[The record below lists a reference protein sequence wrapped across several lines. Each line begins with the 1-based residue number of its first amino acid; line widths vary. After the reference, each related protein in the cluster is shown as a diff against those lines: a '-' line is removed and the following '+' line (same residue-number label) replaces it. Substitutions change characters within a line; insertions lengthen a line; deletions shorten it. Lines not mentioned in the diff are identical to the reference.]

1 MPEMDDECERLPGFE
16 WSSRYT
22 VAAILLGIAL
32 LLFVSS
38 LFLLVKTIQIDTPIE
53 YTSRESV
60 STASARTFWVDVRGA
75 VVRPG
80 VYQVQEGS
88 RVEDALRL
96 AGALRN
102 DAAREWVDKQL
113 NRAAKLVD
121 GMKIFIPTQQDIE
134 TSHNDVEAVSPD
146 SQTSHN
152 VDTVVLESPAST
164 NQPISLNQASSA
176 ELESL
181 SGIGP
186 VTAQAIISG
195 RPYQSV
201 QDVLTKKVIKASVFE
216 KIKTRLSL

>member
-1 MPEMDDECERLPGFE
+1 MPEMDDEGERLPGFE

-38 LFLLVKTIQIDTPIE
+38 LFLLAKTIQIDTPIE
-53 YTSRESV
+53 YTSREGD
-60 STASARTFWVDVRGA
+60 STASGRTFWVDVRGA
-75 VVRPG
+75 VTRPG
-80 VYQVQEGS
+80 VYQVPEGS
-88 RVEDALRL
+88 RVEDVLRL
-96 AGALRN
+96 AGALRS
-102 DAAREWVDKQL
+102 DAASEWVDKQL

-121 GMKIFIPTQQDIE
+121 GMKIFIPTQREIE
-134 TSHNDVEAVSPD
+134 TSHNSNDDGFETI
-146 SQTSHN
+146 TSHN
-152 VDTVVLESPAST
+152 IDMAVLESPAST
-164 NQPISLNQASSA
+164 HQLISINQASSA

-201 QDVLTKKVIKASVFE
+201 QDVLTKKVIKPSVFE